1 MTIALSYAFALAW
14 GLWVGA
20 IIFFSFFTAP
30 TAFRSL
36 EPEYAGRFIRTL
48 FPRYYL
54 FGGLCGL
61 AALLSGGV
69 LILTR
74 HWPARGGATVLVL
87 VAGMMV
93 IVAWARQRLLP
104 RMNAL
109 RDQVYAARQGGD
121 DGEREAVLGSWQ
133 RLHKLSVRLNALV
146 LLLGLMAGWAWLN
159 CWLVLPAR
167 Y

>member
-1 MTIALSYAFALAW
+1 
-14 GLWVGA
+14 
-20 IIFFSFFTAP
+20 
-30 TAFRSL
+30 
-36 EPEYAGRFIRTL
+36 
-48 FPRYYL
+48 
-54 FGGLCGL
+54 
-61 AALLSGGV
+61 
-69 LILTR
+69 
-74 HWPARGGATVLVL
+74 VLVL